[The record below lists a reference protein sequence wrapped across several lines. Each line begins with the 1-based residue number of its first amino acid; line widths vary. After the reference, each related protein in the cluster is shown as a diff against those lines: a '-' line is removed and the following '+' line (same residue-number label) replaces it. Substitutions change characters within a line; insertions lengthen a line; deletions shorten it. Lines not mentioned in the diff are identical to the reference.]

1 MSYEVGVKRDGP
13 THLTVYGGD
22 QVRVPAEKV
31 LFRVATRG
39 ERLSYLDEF
48 CVGDARGQHAQVRVA
63 KVVEEL
69 VAFFA
74 LRWQYDGMDEFAVF
88 EASVKVN
95 GVAASQLPKVAY
107 PIWIAEFEWVAE
119 RVE

>member
-1 MSYEVGVKRDGP
+1 MSYEVRVERDGP

-48 CVGDARGQHAQVRVA
+48 CGGDARGQHAQVRVA

-69 VAFFA
+69 VAFLA
-74 LRWQYDGMDEFAVF
+74 LRRQYDGMNEFAVF
-88 EASVKVN
+88 EASVKVD
-95 GVAASQLPKVAY
+95 GVATG
-107 PIWIAEFEWVAE
+107 
-119 RVE
+119 